1 VVPGRR
7 LAQLVLG
14 CATLGCGVALLLGP
28 QLGSDGFSTLVSG
41 LAEFTGWSFMVANV
55 LVSVSFLAMAW
66 VRGVRPGLGTLVQ
79 ILVVGGTV
87 TLLLPHLDPSGP
99 WQRGLMLAVA
109 FPVLALGIALYLDS
123 HLGAGPMEAAALAW
137 DPPLPFAVSY
147 SSLQL
152 LSAVAGWQLG
162 GALGL
167 GTIAVIVLLGPA
179 VSLVGRL
186 LRLDL
191 HQGAPAASPAERARP
206 RRSRTARRALSRSW
220 TSENKR

>member
-1 VVPGRR
+1 VPGRR
-7 LAQLVLG
+7 LAQLILG
-14 CATLGCGVALLLGP
+14 CAILGSGVALLLGP

-41 LAEFTGWSFMVANV
+41 LAEATGWSFMVANV
-55 LVSVSFLAMAW
+55 LVSTSFLAMAW
-66 VRGVRPGLGTLVQ
+66 ARGVRPGLGTLVQ

-87 TLLLPHLDPSGP
+87 TLVLPHLHPEGV

-137 DPPLPFAVSY
+137 DPPLPFALSY

-152 LSAVAGWQLG
+152 LSAVVGWQLG
-162 GALGL
+162 GALGV
-167 GTIAVIVLLGPA
+167 GTVAVIVLLGPA

-191 HQGAPAASPAERARP
+191 HQAPSAPSPEPSTRP
-206 RRSRTARRALSRSW
+206 
-220 TSENKR
+220 